1 MAGSIAPEERSD
13 IPSDISGTMRQFGV
27 ALGFAG
33 LDAIPAR
40 RTAQPFS
47 RMARDLG
54 LPADHVSALTARVV
68 NGDTRCLPDG
78 QPTPWYAKRTSKDS
92 FNRLISLRTLEWVSG
107 FELSPP
113 NLDKIFQG
121 VGAGGRNRTGTPFV
135 TGF

>member
-1 MAGSIAPEERSD
+1 MAGSLAPEERSD

-54 LPADHVSALTARVV
+54 LSADHVSALTARVV

-78 QPTPWYAKRTSKDS
+78 QPTPWYAKRTSKDGS
-92 FNRLISLRTLEWVSG
+92 RGKTL
-107 FELSPP
+107 
-113 NLDKIFQG
+113 
-121 VGAGGRNRTGTPFV
+121 GGRCQAGCPRPRMRSESAGTWRPP
-135 TGF
+135 TMPMRSPR